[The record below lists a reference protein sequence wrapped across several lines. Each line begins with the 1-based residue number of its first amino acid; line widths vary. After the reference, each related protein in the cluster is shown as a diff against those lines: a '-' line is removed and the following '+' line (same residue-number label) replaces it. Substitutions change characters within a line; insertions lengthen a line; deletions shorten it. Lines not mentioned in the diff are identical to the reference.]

1 MTDSRL
7 DLLRALLAD
16 DEDDAGDLAGPSS
29 AGIDAWDDTAVSAD
43 GWNPQSLAQRQLWFL
58 HRYAPSSTA
67 YSLPRA
73 FVLHGPLDADALQ
86 RAFDAVVG
94 RHAVLRT
101 RFGEIDGVPMQR
113 VDPAGRCELAWH
125 DLSGLPADD
134 AWEAS
139 DALLASLAG
148 HVFDLEAGLPIVA
161 RLIRMD
167 ARTHVLAWCLH
178 HIASDAWSNPV
189 FSRDLARAYAQAL
202 THPGEIVLPALTRQY
217 ADFAAWQARQ
227 AARGAWAASVDYWD
241 MHLGE
246 DAPPLAL
253 PADHARPADPG
264 FDGASHYFDVPP
276 DLARA
281 LRAHCA
287 STRCTPFVVLFAAW
301 QVLLARYA
309 GQGRYAVGVPSAA
322 RTLPMSH
329 DMVGFFVQTQ
339 VFKADIDPC
348 HTLEQ
353 VCRRVRDD
361 ARAAMDHADLPLD
374 LLLER
379 RHAVRE
385 AGRQPLF
392 QVMFGLQATD
402 GAPELALKD
411 LSAARIPLP
420 ERAAKFE
427 LSLDFLLNEAGW
439 AGADEGEQ
447 ALRGRLEYNTALF
460 TRATGQRLAARFLA
474 VLGDMVNHPTLRVAD
489 VDIVLAEEK
498 GLLDRWSDG
507 GTALP
512 SLRPV
517 HETFAVQ
524 ARRTPDAIALEMG
537 KVALTYAE
545 LDGRANA
552 WAHRLAGLGAGPD
565 VPVAIMLERSV
576 EMVVGLLAILKAGA
590 AYVPVDPDYP
600 PERLA
605 YMLED
610 CGSRLLLLL
619 RGAAPS
625 ALSMPDGMTQLDL
638 AGDAGPP
645 RADAPAVGLHA
656 DNLAYVIYTSGSTG
670 RPKGAA
676 NRHGALA
683 NRIAWMQR
691 QYGLAPDDA
700 VLQKTPF
707 GFDVSVWEFFWP
719 LMTGA
724 RLVMAQPG
732 DHRDPARLAACI
744 AGHGVTTLHFVPT
757 MLQAFLADGQ
767 GGACRGVRRILCSGE
782 ALPGEARD
790 AVARDMPWAS
800 LHNLYGPTEA
810 AIDVTHWTCGAGDS
824 GAVPIGRPIA
834 GLRTRILDGDLN
846 PVPPGALGE
855 LYLGGAGLARGYAGR
870 PGLTADR
877 FVADPHGPPGARLY
891 RTGDL
896 ASWRADGQIMY
907 QGRTDHQVKIRGLRV
922 ELGEVEACLL
932 AQPGVSAAVVV
943 AHAGQSATQLVGYV
957 AVAPRTAA
965 SVTRSTERRD
975 GSREVATGRHG
986 APDAASLRQALAA
999 RLPDYMVPAAIM
1011 VLPDLP
1017 LNANGKIDRKALPRP
1032 EFAADAAYEAP
1043 QGQVE
1048 TLLAA
1053 VWSAVLGAPRVG
1065 RQDNFFELGGD
1076 SILGLK
1082 VVAGARKRGWLIS
1095 PRDVME
1101 RQTVA
1106 ELAAA
1111 ARPLHAAVIGSMDG
1125 GAPSGAFQDNTAP
1138 VSVALSPIQ
1147 RWFFDTPMPARA
1159 HWNQSVL
1166 LRPAGPVDTAALRTA
1181 VRAVMAHHAAFRL
1194 RFEARADGSWDQRY
1208 GASPASDTAHEGD
1221 FDIVDLS
1228 AAEYPDAALAEAAS
1242 AVQRGLDLAT
1252 GPVAR
1257 AAWLDLGPPQAG
1269 RLLWVAHHLVV
1280 DAVSWQILLD
1290 DFETAYEQACRGQIP
1305 VLAAPGASYGAW
1317 TAALRDYG
1325 ARPSTQAQRDYW
1337 RALCGTDEPVLPAR
1351 DPAGANTVRVART
1364 IHTVLD
1370 AATTEALLSRAAR
1383 GHRTHAHEV
1392 LLAGL
1397 ALALCAWTGRDSVLV
1412 ELEGHGRED
1421 LVADLDVA
1429 RTVGWFTALY
1439 PVRLAPGG
1447 TDALRAL
1454 AAVKSQVR
1462 ALPDKGLGYGAL
1474 RYGGDGLNG
1483 LARPLVTFN
1492 YLGRLDGTLRE
1503 WSWAAESAGPER
1515 DPDSPRRTWLDVGAS
1530 VRDGALHVAWTYSG
1544 AIFDDDAIDALA
1556 QRYMAQL
1563 RELAAACA
1571 GSAAALRAGDF
1582 PLAGLAQA
1590 ELDSLALDP
1599 AVVADIYPATPLQQ
1613 GLLLHTLMTPGSGI
1627 YLMQDRYR
1635 FDRRIEPAAMARAWR
1650 CVGQRHEALRAGFAW
1665 RGGQAPMQ
1673 IIHHDAGAP
1682 VDVHDWRGQDAADA
1696 MARMEAMLRDEL
1708 AAGYDMGRAPL
1719 WRIRLFRMADADRM
1733 VLSYHHILMDAW
1745 CRSLL
1750 LADFF
1755 RAYKAFRDGGEPR
1768 LPRVRP
1774 YRDFIGWLGRQ
1785 DMQAARDYW
1794 RGVLAGY
1801 ATVTPLPLAPVSAAG
1816 SVEAAEAADALVCL
1830 SAADTATLQKAAQSA
1845 QLTVN
1850 TYVQGAWALLLARCA
1865 NVDDVLYGV
1874 TVAGRPADLDGVHDT
1889 VGLFINTLPLRLAV
1903 PASARVRPW
1912 LRDIQAANAAMR
1924 EHEHLSLAEIQALA
1938 GDLPRGMN
1946 LFDTLFVFEN
1956 APLDDAMLAEAAEL
1970 GLSADGARTHTNYA
1984 LTVVAKPGVELGLQV
1999 TYDTTRF
2006 SAPAMDRLL
2015 RTLRHILVE
2024 LAGRPDAVLADIGLL
2039 PDAEQARLLALG
2051 RGAAPAYPLDVG
2063 YARLFEDAVLRHA
2076 DRTAVRS
2083 RDGALSYA
2091 ALNRRAE
2098 RHAHVL
2104 AAHGVRRDDVV
2115 AILAERGL
2123 DMLAS
2128 VLGAFKLNAA
2138 YLALDP
2144 ALPPQRLAQVLAL
2157 AAVRTLVVSDQA
2169 AAALGEGL
2177 AMLPPSIRVVP
2188 GAAFAGDAPRDYPRA
2203 AAHPDQAAYVIFTSG
2218 STGEPKGVMVT
2229 MRGMLNNQLSKLPY
2243 LALGPDDVIAQTA
2256 SQSFDIS
2263 VWQLLAGLLGGA
2275 CVHIVADEVARDPAA
2290 LLRQVDEAGITV
2302 LECVPTLIQ
2311 GMLMRDP
2318 VALPRLRWLL
2328 PTGEAT
2334 PMSLARA
2341 WQQRYPD
2348 IPLVNAYG
2356 PAECADD
2363 VALYRMPAI
2372 GDDRSTGEVLAI
2384 GHAADHTRLYVLDA
2398 QLAPLPAGVVG
2409 ELCVAGVGV
2418 GRGYLHRPAISAE
2431 RFVADPLAE
2440 VPGSRM
2446 YRTGDLA
2453 RFRED
2458 GVLEYVGRVDHQVK
2472 VHGFRIELGEIDA
2485 QLARIPSVRQAVAVA
2500 RGDVQGGR
2508 RLVAYVVPR
2517 DAACLATEEARD
2529 GWLAQARTALAQALP
2544 TYMVPALWVAL
2555 ERLPLSPNGKID
2567 RKALPAP
2574 ELGDARRSYA
2584 APTDDGERRLAEIW
2598 SQVLGVDRIGRD
2610 DSFFELGGHSLMVM
2624 QVVARI
2630 QRELRVDVPL
2640 TALFEAQTLAAF
2652 AERVARAGAA
2662 AAGQDEALR
2671 RMDDFLDTLEA
2682 M

>member
-16 DEDDAGDLAGPSS
+16 DEDDEADAGDLAGPSS
-29 AGIDAWDDTAVSAD
+29 AGIDAWDDAAASAD
-43 GWNPQSLAQRQLWFL
+43 GWNSQSLAQRQLWFL

-67 YSLPRA
+67 YNLPRA
-73 FVLHGPLDADALQ
+73 FVLHGPLDADALR

-113 VDPAGRCELAWH
+113 VDPAARCELAWH

-134 AWEAS
+134 AWEAR

-148 HVFDLEAGLPIVA
+148 HVFDLEAGLPLVA
-161 RLIRMD
+161 CLIRMD

-178 HIASDAWSNPV
+178 HIATDAWSNPV

-202 THPGEIVLPALTRQY
+202 VRPGEIVLPALPRQY

-227 AARGAWAASVDYWD
+227 VARGAWAASVDYWD
-241 MHLGE
+241 RHLGD

-287 STRCTPFVVLFAAW
+287 STRRTPFVVLFAAW

-309 GQGRYAVGVPSAA
+309 GQQRYAIGVPSAA

-348 HTLEQ
+348 LTLEQ

-379 RHAVRE
+379 RHAARQ
-385 AGRQPLF
+385 AGRQALF

-411 LSAARIPLP
+411 LSAARISLP
-420 ERAAKFE
+420 ECAAKFE
-427 LSLDFLLNEAGW
+427 LSLDFLLNEASW
-439 AGADEGEQ
+439 SGADDSAR

-460 TRATGQRLAARFLA
+460 TRATAQRLAARFLA
-474 VLGDMVNHPTLRVAD
+474 VLADMIARPTLRVAD
-489 VDIVLAEEK
+489 VDIVLPEEK
-498 GLLDRWSDG
+498 GLLESWSG
-507 GTALP
+507 GGPALAP
-512 SLRPV
+512 LRLV
-517 HETFAVQ
+517 HEAFAEQ
-524 ARRTPDAIALEMG
+524 ARRTPGAIALEMG
-537 KVALTYAE
+537 SAALTYAE

-552 WAHRLAGLGAGPD
+552 WAHRLVMLGAGPD

-576 EMVVGLLAILKAGA
+576 EMVVGLMAILKAGA

-610 CGSRLLLLL
+610 CGSRLLLL
-619 RGAAPS
+619 RGAAPTG
-625 ALSMPDGMTQLDL
+625 LSVPDGMMPVHL
-638 AGDAGPP
+638 AGDAGPL
-645 RADAPAVGLHA
+645 RAEPPAVRVHA

-670 RPKGAA
+670 RPKGAG

-719 LMTGA
+719 LVTGA
-724 RLVMAQPG
+724 RLVMAAPG

-744 AGHGVTTLHFVPT
+744 ASHGVTTLHFVPT

-782 ALPGEARD
+782 ALPGDARD

-834 GLRTRILDGDLN
+834 GLRTWILDSDLN
-846 PVPPGALGE
+846 LVPPGALGE

-932 AQPGVSAAVVV
+932 AQPGISAAVVV
-943 AHAGQSATQLVGYV
+943 AHAKQGATQLVGYV
-957 AVAPRTAA
+957 A
-965 SVTRSTERRD
+965 
-975 GSREVATGRHG
+975 GS
-986 APDAASLRQALAA
+986 PDVASLRQALAA

-1011 VLPDLP
+1011 VLPGLP
-1017 LNANGKIDRKALPRP
+1017 LNANGKIDRKALPPP

-1048 TLLAA
+1048 TLLAE
-1053 VWSAVLGAPRVG
+1053 VWCAVLGTRRVG

-1082 VVAGARKRGWLIS
+1082 VVAGARKSGWLIS

-1111 ARPLHAAVIGSMDG
+1111 ARPVHAASVGATAGGMTPAGASPDGTGSIG
-1125 GAPSGAFQDNTAP
+1125 
-1138 VSVALSPIQ
+1138 VALSPIQ

-1166 LRPAGPVDTAALRTA
+1166 LRPAGPVDIAALRTA
-1181 VRAVMAHHAAFRL
+1181 VQAVMAHHAAFRL
-1194 RFEARADGSWDQRY
+1194 RFEARADGGWDQRY
-1208 GASPASDTAHEGD
+1208 VAASAQGSD

-1228 AAEYPDAALAEAAS
+1228 AAEDLGGALAQAAS
-1242 AVQRGLDLAT
+1242 AAQRGLDLAA

-1257 AAWLDLGPPQAG
+1257 AAWLDLGPGQAG
-1269 RLLWVAHHLVV
+1269 RLLWVAHHLVI

-1290 DFETAYEQACRGQIP
+1290 DFETAYGQARRGQVP
-1305 VLAAPGASYGAW
+1305 VLAATGASYGAW

-1325 ARPSTQAQRDYW
+1325 YRPATQAQREHW
-1337 RALCGTDEPVLPAR
+1337 RSLCGVDEPALPAR

-1370 AATTEALLSRAAR
+1370 AATTEALLAHAAR
-1383 GHRTHAHEV
+1383 RHRTHAHET

-1439 PVRLAPGG
+1439 PVRVAPGG

-1454 AAVKSQVR
+1454 AAIKSQVR

-1474 RYGGDGLNG
+1474 RHGGDGLNG
-1483 LARPLVTFN
+1483 LAQPQVTFN

-1515 DPDSPRRTWLDVGAS
+1515 DPDSPRRTWLDIGAS
-1530 VRDGALHVAWTYSG
+1530 VRDGALHVAWTYSS

-1556 QRYMAQL
+1556 RRYMTRL
-1563 RELAAACA
+1563 RELAEACA
-1571 GSAAALRAGDF
+1571 GSAAALRAADF
-1582 PLAGLAQA
+1582 PLAGLDQAQ
-1590 ELDSLALDP
+1590 LDGLAPDP

-1635 FDRRIEPAAMARAWR
+1635 FNRRIEPVAMERAWR
-1650 CVGQRHEALRAGFAW
+1650 CVGQRHEALRAAFAW
-1665 RGGQAPMQ
+1665 RGGQTPMQ

-1682 VDVHDWRGQDAADA
+1682 VDVHDWRGLDAGAA

-1719 WRIRLFRMADADRM
+1719 WRVRLFRMADADRM

-1755 RAYKAFRDGGEPR
+1755 QAYKAFREGGEPR
-1768 LPRVRP
+1768 LPRIRP

-1785 DMQAARDYW
+1785 DMQAARGYW

-1801 ATVTPLPLAPVSAAG
+1801 ATVTPLPLAPRSLADPAG
-1816 SVEAAEAADALVCL
+1816 DVEADIAAAPAAAIDAAVDAVDAVDPAAADALLRL
-1830 SAADTATLQKAAQSA
+1830 STAETAALQKAAQSA
-1845 QLTVN
+1845 QLTLN

-1865 NVDDVLYGV
+1865 GVDDVLYGV

-1903 PASARVRPW
+1903 PAMARVRPW
-1912 LRDIQAANAAMR
+1912 LRDIQATNAAMR

-1956 APLDDAMLAEAAEL
+1956 APLDNAMLAEAAEL

-1984 LTVVAKPGVELGLQV
+1984 LTVVAKPGMELGLQI
-1999 TYDTTRF
+1999 TYDTRRF
-2006 SAPAMDRLL
+2006 SAAAMDRLL
-2015 RTLRHILVE
+2015 QTLRHVLLE

-2039 PDAEQARLLALG
+2039 PDAEQARLLAQG
-2051 RGAAPAYPLDVG
+2051 QGATPAYPLDAG
-2063 YARLFEDAVLRHA
+2063 YARLFEDAVLRYA
-2076 DRTAVRS
+2076 DRIAVRS
-2083 RDGALSYA
+2083 RDGASTYA
-2091 ALNRRAE
+2091 ALDRKAE

-2169 AAALGEGL
+2169 ATALGAGL
-2177 AMLPPSIRVVP
+2177 AMLPPSIRVVH

-2218 STGEPKGVMVT
+2218 STGEPKGVTVT
-2229 MRGMLNNQLSKLPY
+2229 MRGMLNNQLSKFPY

-2275 CVHIVADEVARDPAA
+2275 CVHIVADEVARDPAT
-2290 LLRQVDEAGITV
+2290 LLRQVAEAGVTV

-2311 GMLMRDP
+2311 GMLMREP

-2334 PMSLARA
+2334 PMALARA

-2372 GDDRSTGEVLAI
+2372 DDDGPAGAVLAI

-2398 QLAPLPAGVVG
+2398 ELAPLPAGVVG

-2485 QLARIPSVRQAVAVA
+2485 QLARIPSVRQAVAVTY
-2500 RGDVQGGR
+2500 GDVQGGR
-2508 RLVAYVVPR
+2508 RLVAYAVPR
-2517 DAACLATEEARD
+2517 DASCLSTEEARD
-2529 GWLAQARTALAQALP
+2529 RWLSHAKAALAQVLP
-2544 TYMVPALWVAL
+2544 AYMVPALWVAL
-2555 ERLPLSPNGKID
+2555 ENLPLSANGKID

-2574 ELGDARRSYA
+2574 APGDARRSYA
-2584 APTDDGERRLAEIW
+2584 APADDGERHLAQIW
-2598 SQVLGVDRIGRD
+2598 SQVLGVGQIGRD
-2610 DSFFELGGHSLMVM
+2610 DNFFELGGHSLMVM